1 MFLSRDACSA
11 PVIQVSGRV
20 DSFASVSEP
29 VRLMLQHVSAR
40 GGVCWFTDRFIGID
54 RFPRHESSQGWVF
67 DDGRLA
73 DACATYRSMQGSVL
87 SFAMYDVYGSDCR
100 CVRIVVCAF
109 GWWWC
114 YVYRLKLLHNG
125 SEVSCVYTVPSAA
138 WSTRYHA
145 CDY

>member
-1 MFLSRDACSA
+1 MFLSRDVCSA

-20 DSFASVSEP
+20 DAPLLACQNLCAWCFST
-29 VRLMLQHVSAR
+29 
-40 GGVCWFTDRFIGID
+40 GGVCWFTDRFLVID

-73 DACATYRSMQGSVL
+73 DAWATYRSMQESVL
-87 SFAMYDVYGSDCR
+87 SLAVYDVYGSDCR